1 MSHQG
6 GANTGGD
13 GTMVHTIPP
22 SAFPP
27 PLMVSEPGSFAEDT
41 IRSRKPTILADIL
54 AHNTYPPDI
63 VRSLESLRDEIASHA
78 PVTGLSR
85 SGDDVAFWQRALAPW
100 NGRSWFELPW
110 FLAETY
116 FYRRVLDIV
125 GYKLPGACPI
135 LGLQHA
141 GDPFAPQKAQALRDG
156 LVALERHIMHVPQAS
171 PVQDRFRLWLRRSL
185 WGNRADLSNIGTRDD
200 VDADDERRSE
210 HILVDHGQRLWELFA
225 QGQVRHLDV
234 VADNAGAELLS
245 DLGLIDLLLSEELVQ
260 RVRLHL
266 KGQPFFVSDAMPSDL
281 EDTLAALKQDIQ
293 PTLAA
298 LGARL
303 VDHVAAERICWQ
315 THPFWTKCLHYPQ
328 LPDDLRTTL
337 AEADL
342 LMLKGDVN
350 YRRLLSDAHWPPT
363 ARLEAITSYMPAS
376 FVTLRT
382 LKAEIIV
389 GLAPGQAE
397 ALSRRDPEWRINGDW
412 GVIHLVEQTEMRPEP
427 PDGDGA
433 S

>member
-1 MSHQG
+1 MKH
-6 GANTGGD
+6 
-13 GTMVHTIPP
+13 
-22 SAFPP
+22 SAPNFPP

-41 IRSRKPTILADIL
+41 IRSRKPTIIADIL
-54 AHNTYPPDI
+54 AHNAYPPNIARD
-63 VRSLESLRDEIASHA
+63 LEALRDEIASHA
-78 PVTGLSR
+78 PVRGLSG
-85 SGDDVAFWQRALAPW
+85 SGHDITFWQRALAPW

-125 GYKLPGACPI
+125 GYKVPGMGTSVAH
-135 LGLQHA
+135 QSA

-156 LVALERHIMHVPQAS
+156 LVALEHHITHIPQTSSA
-171 PVQDRFRLWLRRSL
+171 QRRFRLWLQRSL

-200 VDADDERRSE
+200 MDTDDERRAA
-210 HILVDHGQRLWELFA
+210 HILVDHSSRLWELLA
-225 QGQVRHLDV
+225 QGRVRYLDI

-245 DLGLIDLLLSEELVQ
+245 DLGLLDLLLSEELVL
-260 RVRLHL
+260 RVRVHL

-281 EDTLAALKQDIQ
+281 EDTLAALKHDTQ
-293 PTLAA
+293 PALAA

-303 VDHVAAERICWQ
+303 AEYVTTERMSWQ
-315 THPFWTKCLHYPQ
+315 THPFWTTCLHYPQ
-328 LPDDLRTTL
+328 LPTDLQSIL

-342 LMLKGDVN
+342 LLLKGDVN

-363 ARLEAITSYMPAS
+363 ALLEAITNYMPAS

-389 GLAPGQAE
+389 GLAPGQAD
-397 ALSRRDPEWRINGDW
+397 ALTRRDPDWRINGEW
-412 GVIHLVEQTEMRPEP
+412 GVIHLVEKADR
-427 PDGDGA
+427 
-433 S
+433 

>member
-1 MSHQG
+1 MTHHG
-6 GANTGGD
+6 DANTGGD
-13 GTMVHTIPP
+13 GYKIHTIVP

-54 AHNTYPPDI
+54 AHNTYPPDV
-63 VRSLESLRDEIASHA
+63 VRGLESLRDEIASRA
-78 PVTGLSR
+78 SVSGLNGPSH
-85 SGDDVAFWQRALAPW
+85 DMTFWQRALAPW
-100 NGRSWFELPW
+100 NDNSWFELPW

-125 GYKLPGACPI
+125 GYKPPGACPI
-135 LGLQHA
+135 LGRQHA

-156 LVALERHIMHVPQAS
+156 LIALERHIMQIPQTS
-171 PVQDRFRLWLRRSL
+171 QVQDRFRLWLRRSL

-225 QGQVRHLDV
+225 QGRVRYLDV

-245 DLGLIDLLLSEELVQ
+245 DLGLIDLLLGEELVQ

-281 EDTLAALKQDIQ
+281 EDTLAALKQDTR
-293 PTLAA
+293 PALAA

-303 VDHVAAERICWQ
+303 ADHVAANRICWQ
-315 THPFWTKCLHYPQ
+315 THPFWTTCLHYPQ

-337 AEADL
+337 AEANL
-342 LMLKGDVN
+342 LLLKGDVN

-363 ARLEAITSYMPAS
+363 ARLEAITNYMPAS

-382 LKAEIIV
+382 LKAEIIA

-397 ALSRRDPEWRINGDW
+397 ALSRRDPNWLISGDW
-412 GVIHLVEQTEMRPEP
+412 GVIHLVEQEELRPEP
-427 PDGDGA
+427 PVGGGA